1 MLELFTNEFTILI
14 FAAIL
19 SVISPVKGLFFSVL
33 GLLVFKEVLSGR
45 LYKVFLN
52 NAIPIVVMGAMV
64 FFSAIAFTSRSINES
79 LLTVCSY
86 FFASFLVI
94 FTVK

>member
-1 MLELFTNEFTILI
+1 M
-14 FAAIL
+14 
-19 SVISPVKGLFFSVL
+19 
-33 GLLVFKEVLSGR
+33 LVFKEVLSGR

-52 NAIPIVVMGAMV
+52 NAIPIVVMGAIV

-86 FFASFLVI
+86 FFCILLGYIYGKAKNDDWVESALAYASQRYGVRLPI
-94 FTVK
+94 

>member
-19 SVISPVKGLFFSVL
+19 SVISPVKGLFFSAL

-45 LYKVFLN
+45 LYKVF
-52 NAIPIVVMGAMV
+52 
-64 FFSAIAFTSRSINES
+64 
-79 LLTVCSY
+79 
-86 FFASFLVI
+86 
-94 FTVK
+94 

>member
-1 MLELFTNEFTILI
+1 MSFLPL
-14 FAAIL
+14 
-19 SVISPVKGLFFSVL
+19 KDYFFSVL

-64 FFSAIAFTSRSINES
+64 FFSAGDA
-79 LLTVCSY
+79 
-86 FFASFLVI
+86 
-94 FTVK
+94 

>member
-33 GLLVFKEVLSGR
+33 GLLVG
-45 LYKVFLN
+45 
-52 NAIPIVVMGAMV
+52 GARRRGV
-64 FFSAIAFTSRSINES
+64 R
-79 LLTVCSY
+79 
-86 FFASFLVI
+86 AS
-94 FTVK
+94 